1 MTTPVLDLSDR
12 RVLVLGAGAGIG
24 VEAVRLLAQAGAHVL
39 CVDREAELAESAAKE
54 VGGTALV
61 ADVTVRGDLD
71 RLFAEATADASLH
84 GVVDIIGV
92 ARGGRIADATD
103 DDLDDQIDIVTR
115 HVLHTLRLAG
125 EVLAPTEGSVAV
137 VGSLSG
143 MAAIP
148 SQGVYGAAK
157 AAAHQLV
164 RVAAVE
170 LAPRGVRVN
179 AVAPWFV
186 QTPRLLDRFQSE
198 WWEGVAASTPIRR
211 VAQPA
216 DIAGVLVFLLSDLAR
231 HVTGQVIP
239 IDGGLSATVPL
250 PPLPSL
256 GW

>member
-1 MTTPVLDLSDR
+1 
-12 RVLVLGAGAGIG
+12 
-24 VEAVRLLAQAGAHVL
+24 
-39 CVDREAELAESAAKE
+39 
-54 VGGTALV
+54 LV

-71 RLFAEATADASLH
+71 RLFAEVTTEAPLH

-103 DDLDDQIDIVTR
+103 EDLDDQIDIVTR

-125 EVLAPTEGSVAV
+125 EALASTGGSVAV

-143 MAAIP
+143 IAAIP

-186 QTPRLLDRFQSE
+186 QTPRLLERFPAT
-198 WWEGVAASTPIRR
+198 WWQDVADKTPIRR
-211 VAQPA
+211 VARPT

-239 IDGGLSATVPL
+239 LDGGLSSTVPL